1 MFHIDEAEPVTTPK
15 GSVLIVGERYES
27 KRRRGPRSTKIR
39 GIRRRRKRRK
49 RITTTK
55 RKKRRWKI
63 VLRTR
68 IMRESLHMQLV
79 TVKE

>member
-1 MFHIDEAEPVTTPK
+1 MFHIDEAESVTTPK

-27 KRRRGPRSTKIR
+27 RRRGPRNTKIR